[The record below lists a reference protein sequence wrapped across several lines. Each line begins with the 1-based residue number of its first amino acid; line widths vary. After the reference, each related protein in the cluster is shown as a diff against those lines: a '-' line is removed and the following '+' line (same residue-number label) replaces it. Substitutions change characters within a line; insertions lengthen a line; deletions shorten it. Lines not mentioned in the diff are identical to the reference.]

1 MIRPDFEDTDAVVV
15 VSTPS
20 NAGGST
26 CPSDNL
32 LGAGGAPGA
41 VTSARS
47 LQLNRLGFWTADSKV
62 GLDRGSAFIDD
73 ARPWVMLH
81 AGRHDFVHG
90 LATSW
95 ASHERHWLLRS
106 ARSLHARRRH
116 GRHLLPRGT
125 ASCRALLSNR

>member
-47 LQLNRLGFWTADSKV
+47 LQLNR
-62 GLDRGSAFIDD
+62 RGSLQVVLVSVAV
-73 ARPWVMLH
+73 AY
-81 AGRHDFVHG
+81 
-90 LATSW
+90 S
-95 ASHERHWLLRS
+95 
-106 ARSLHARRRH
+106 
-116 GRHLLPRGT
+116 
-125 ASCRALLSNR
+125 